1 MAGLVPTR
9 LAPPLFCPFSLD
21 TQPMK
26 TLTLDFEYDCDFELF
41 GLVSSTREHR
51 LAWLLNTDLRLRLIK
66 QQDIIYDLLS
76 RGRLVI
82 SNYLHTTHTC
92 TLRLLRNRSVAPST
106 LKKPYLAPDVRQY
119 DYLLQISNGTGTLAP
134 EQVLARLTAL
144 DDVQHVCQLD
154 PNQLE
159 FKENLFF

>member
-1 MAGLVPTR
+1 
-9 LAPPLFCPFSLD
+9 
-21 TQPMK
+21 MK
-26 TLTLDFEYDCDFELF
+26 TLTLDCEYECDFELF

-51 LAWLLNTDLRLRLIK
+51 LAWLLNADLRLRLVK
-66 QQDIIYDLLS
+66 QQDIICEMLS

-119 DYLLQISNGTGTLAP
+119 DYLLHISNGTGTLASD
-134 EQVLARLTAL
+134 QVLARLTAL
-144 DDVQHVCQLD
+144 SDVQHASQLD

>member
-1 MAGLVPTR
+1 MAGPVPR
-9 LAPPLFCPFSLD
+9 GVGPVLFWLFLTD
-21 TQPMK
+21 NQPMK
-26 TLTLDFEYDCDFELF
+26 TLTLECEYECDFELF

-92 TLRLLRNRSVAPST
+92 TLRLLRNRSVMPST
-106 LKKPYLAPDVRQY
+106 LKKPYLAPDVKQY

-134 EQVLARLTAL
+134 EQLLARLSTLA
-144 DDVQHVCQLD
+144 DVQHVCQLD